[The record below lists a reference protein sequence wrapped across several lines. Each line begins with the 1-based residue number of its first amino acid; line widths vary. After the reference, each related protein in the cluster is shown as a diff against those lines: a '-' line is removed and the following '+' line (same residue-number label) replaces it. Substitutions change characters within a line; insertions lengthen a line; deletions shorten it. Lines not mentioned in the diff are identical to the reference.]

1 MGLPKRIVEVKA
13 VDDATLKLVL
23 SEPYYAALEE
33 LSYTRPFT
41 FLAPSAF
48 KDGGTKDGIKE
59 PIGTGPYVLKEYV
72 ANQYSTYEVNP
83 NYWGEKPKIEK
94 ITRKVIKDGMAI
106 SLALQKGEINFVY
119 TYDGSSQ
126 IDQATIREFE
136 KLGKYQ
142 VQRTNKIATQFFM
155 PNTSSNSAI
164 KDESVRKALWMAY
177 GELPIKLSMNQRE
190 EYLRGVPLIGT
201 ERPLWDK
208 AEFWRIIM
216 GDIVSD
222 DSFNDSWKGR

>member
-1 MGLPKRIVEVKA
+1 
-13 VDDATLKLVL
+13 
-23 SEPYYAALEE
+23 
-33 LSYTRPFT
+33 
-41 FLAPSAF
+41 
-48 KDGGTKDGIKE
+48 
-59 PIGTGPYVLKEYV
+59 
-72 ANQYSTYEVNP
+72 
-83 NYWGEKPKIEK
+83 
-94 ITRKVIKDGMAI
+94 MAI

-119 TYDGSSQ
+119 TDDGSSQ

-136 KLGKYQ
+136 KSGKYQ